1 MLCGMSA
8 KPMCLPKLRIFPL
21 DFTCSLLEQ
30 LKINAKKYALRTLKG
45 SFLDA
50 RTFDLKIDRIDHGR
64 RFRSNGNGAWSIC
77 FETPHADGLSGSL
90 GTLNVKGL
98 IGGGNFAAQ

>member
-1 MLCGMSA
+1 MY
-8 KPMCLPKLRIFPL
+8 LPKLRIFPL

-50 RTFDLKIDRIDHGR
+50 KTFDLKIDRIDHGR
-64 RFRSNGNGAWSIC
+64 RFRSSGNGAWSIR
-77 FETPHADGLSGSL
+77 FKTAHADGLSGCWD
-90 GTLNVKGL
+90 TLNVMGS
-98 IGGGNFAAQ
+98 IGGGYFAAQ